1 MPHPLAVVI
10 PHHHRGDLL
19 PRALAAVEGWPRV
32 VVDDGPAGR
41 PSPAL
46 PEDVLLLRTA
56 GDQGFA
62 RAVNLGLHAAERE
75 LGAERVLL
83 LNDDAVPQPGCVEAL
98 LAAAGPGVGAVGPL
112 LWGLQGLESAGITL
126 SRWGRVRQIT
136 RVPPRLTAVGAL
148 SGACLLVPAWAR
160 FDPDFPH
167 GFEDL
172 ALCRDLR
179 ARGLRVLVQP
189 AARCLHVGGASLPRA
204 SRRAQRHAVAGHLR
218 LVDGG
223 WRGGVA
229 LGLALA
235 QVLREGGPPDR
246 LLGIA
251 EGWRDWHNRTRA
263 ASPGPDHA

>member
-1 MPHPLAVVI
+1 MAVVI

-19 PRALAAVEGWPRV
+19 PRTLAAVQGWPRV
-32 VVDDGPAGR
+32 VVDDGPSGR

-62 RAVNLGLHAAERE
+62 RAVNLGLATAESV

-83 LNDDAVPQPGCVEAL
+83 LNDDAVPEPGCVEAM
-98 LAAAGPGVGAVGPL
+98 LAAFGPQVGAVGPL
-112 LWGLQGLESAGITL
+112 LLGPQGLESAGIRL

-136 RVPPRLTAVGAL
+136 QTPERLTQVGAL

-160 FDPDFPH
+160 FDPAFPH

-189 AARCLHVGGASLPRA
+189 AARCLHIGGASLPRA
-204 SRRAQRHAVAGHLR
+204 SRRAQRYAVAGHLR

-223 WRGGVA
+223 WRGGIA

-251 EGWRDWHNRTRA
+251 EGWADWRFRHREPPAGPERA
-263 ASPGPDHA
+263 